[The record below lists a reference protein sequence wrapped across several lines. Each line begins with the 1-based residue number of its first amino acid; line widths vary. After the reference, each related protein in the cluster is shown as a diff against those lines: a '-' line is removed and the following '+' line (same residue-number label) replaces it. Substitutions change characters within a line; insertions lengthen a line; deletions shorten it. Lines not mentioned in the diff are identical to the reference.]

1 MTPTGDDVFAILGSL
16 GIALC
21 CGLPLLIF
29 AGITLFAARKHTQ
42 NASLINSAAPS
53 KISTLKPGSQL
64 VRLEGI
70 IKEVPDK
77 IDGPA
82 EAPLALVRL
91 RVEVYERDSDG
102 SGWRAAGDKL
112 RATHFLLEDETG
124 SIWVEPQGLDK
135 LSLGEGIVPATREI
149 AEAAAILSGVNPV
162 VLNAESRARLWELR
176 GGQRVTVI
184 GTVTQ
189 RDGTLVLGKAKK
201 DPLIVTSL
209 LGSNIQVQ
217 TQQQIKTAWVM
228 TAVLGIPGLIGVCCG
243 LGFMAVNLIGMLQN
257 Q

>member
-42 NASLINSAAPS
+42 NAAQINSASPS

-82 EAPLALVRL
+82 ESPLALVRL
-91 RVEVYERDSDG
+91 KVEVYEHDSDG

-124 SIWVEPQGLDK
+124 TIWVDPQGLDK
-135 LSLGEGIVPATREI
+135 LSLGEGTVPARREI
-149 AEAAAILSGVNPV
+149 AEAAAILVG
-162 VLNAESRARLWELR
+162 LNTALLQGQSRAQLWELR

-184 GTVTQ
+184 GNVSE
-189 RDGTLVLGKAKK
+189 RNGTLVVSKAKK

-209 LGSNIQVQ
+209 LGSSVQVQ
-217 TQQQIKTAWVM
+217 TQQQVKTAWIM
-228 TAVLGIPGLIGVCCG
+228 TAVLGIPGLLGLCCG